1 MITGPRV
8 KMRTDDHMNAN
19 NTLKSIA
26 YRFFKPGID
35 FFRHY
40 IGGLYHRID
49 DHHVFLLA
57 SGLAFSLI
65 VCIIPL
71 ILIVFAAL
79 GVVLEKTSITE
90 EIDLF
95 IEGAIPYKDYATF
108 IKNLILSR
116 VEQFKFYKSVAGV
129 VGSLGLLFAASG
141 LFSSMRTILNKAY
154 RIPTT
159 ESILIGKLR
168 DLGLILLVLFYFLL
182 STAVLPGWE
191 LTKEFADNFEFLK
204 SLQFDFV
211 EDLLLGTVSFFIIFI
226 SFFTVYFL
234 VPHQRQPKK
243 VILVSALSASI
254 LWKVAE
260 QIFGFYITNFITL
273 KWIYGAYVLLIVVA
287 FWIFYTSLVF
297 ILGAEIGQ
305 LYRERRQQRLTHEC

>member
-1 MITGPRV
+1 MKT
-8 KMRTDDHMNAN
+8 RTPAKKRTENRKATM
-19 NTLKSIA
+19 NTLFD
-26 YRFFKPGID
+26 RFFKPGID
-35 FFRHY
+35 FLKHY
-40 IGGLYHRID
+40 IAGLYNRID
-49 DHHVFLLA
+49 EHHVFLLA

-65 VCIIPL
+65 VCVIPL
-71 ILIVFAAL
+71 ILIVFAVL
-79 GVVLEKTSITE
+79 GVILEKTSISE

-95 IEGAIPYKDYATF
+95 IEGAIPYADYATF
-108 IKNLILSR
+108 IKDLVFSR

-129 VGSLGLLFAASG
+129 VGCLGLLFAASG
-141 LFSSMRTILNKAY
+141 LFSSMRTILNKVY

-191 LTKEFADNFEFLK
+191 LTKEFADNFDFLK
-204 SLQFDFV
+204 SLQFDFI
-211 EDLLLGTVSFFIIFI
+211 EDLLLGMASFSIIFI

-243 VILVSALSASI
+243 VVLVSALSAAT
-254 LWKVAE
+254 LWKLAE
-260 QIFGFYITNFITL
+260 QIFGFYLTNFVTL

-287 FWIFYTSLVF
+287 FWFFYTSLVF

-305 LYRERRQQRLTHEC
+305 LYREHRQQRMTHEC